1 MGKILRR
8 TELADALGDAGI
20 IINIAVPNRQRL
32 SQGVAALAAGGI
44 KAVELPYTI
53 IRSAGWI
60 IRQLKE
66 NDVLVG
72 IGAITHSTQAREAGA
87 FGADFV
93 TASVTTPD
101 VVLAC
106 DRMGVPCILSSHT
119 PTEVWRAH
127 QVGADLVKVIAPKA
141 LGGARYIRY
150 LRESM
155 PTLRLVGAEMPL
167 DDAYLSYLEAGIEVL
182 EFKSCLA
189 FPRLTEQG
197 EWAEIVHRA
206 TEIVGTRE
214 QWRANRK
221 QP

>member
-1 MGKILRR
+1 MRR
-8 TELADALGDAGI
+8 TELADALGDVGI
-20 IINIAVPNRQRL
+20 VINIAVSNGQRL
-32 SQGVAALAAGGI
+32 SRGVAALAEGGI
-44 KAVELPYTI
+44 KAVELPCTI
-53 IRSAGWI
+53 IRSSGWL

-93 TASVTTPD
+93 TASVTTPE

-106 DRMGVPCILSSHT
+106 DELEIPCILSSHT

-141 LGGARYIRY
+141 LGGPPYIRY

-155 PTLRLVGAEMPL
+155 PALHLVGAEMPL
-167 DDAYLSYLEAGIEVL
+167 EGDYLSYLEAGIEVL
-182 EFKSCLA
+182 EFNSCLA
-189 FPRLTEQG
+189 FPRLIEQG

-206 TEIVGTRE
+206 TEIVETRDR
-214 QWRANRK
+214 WRANRK

>member
-1 MGKILRR
+1 MRR
-8 TELADALGDAGI
+8 TELADALEDAGI
-20 IINIAVPNRQRL
+20 VINIAVSNRQGL
-32 SQGVAALAAGGI
+32 SRGVAALAEGGI
-44 KAVELPYTI
+44 KAVELPCTI
-53 IRSAGWI
+53 IQSAGWI

-66 NDVLVG
+66 NDVFVG

-106 DRMGVPCILSSHT
+106 DRMEVPCILSSHT

-127 QVGADLVKVIAPKA
+127 QVGADFVKVIAPKA
-141 LGGARYIRY
+141 LGGPRYIRY

-155 PTLRLVGAEMPL
+155 PTLRLVGDEMPL
-167 DDAYLSYLEAGIEVL
+167 DGDYLSYLEAGIEVL
-182 EFKSCLA
+182 EFNSCLA
-189 FPRLTEQG
+189 FPQLIEQG

-206 TEIVGTRE
+206 TEIVETRDR
-214 QWRANRK
+214 WRANRK